1 MHGQKIEFDHN
12 TPEQIRNVLG
22 QGRDICNAEYDG
34 DDYPVEVLL
43 KVIDLLAAKTIQFVQ
58 PQPVDLGGL
67 AVPRMDIP
75 RGRH

>member
-1 MHGQKIEFDHN
+1 MQGTKLEIAHN
-12 TPEQIRNVLG
+12 TQEQIQDVLTQARG
-22 QGRDICNAEYDG
+22 LCAVEYDG

-43 KVIDLLAAKTIQFVQ
+43 KVIDLLAAKTIQFIQ